1 MRNRIRRHSNS
12 ANPQSNLIFT
22 IVISSVIVL
31 VWGNLFP
38 PAPPVQKTPVTVQ
51 SQNQTTQN
59 LSNLGQQT
67 GTLSHLSVDSAIT
80 QTAKNHPPV
89 ALVKFSDP
97 KFHEI
102 SINQYG
108 QLDQWSLLEE
118 QYQIK
123 TADQKK
129 QNELLVANEFAV
141 EKSVFLNPLLDVYV
155 DDQKVEGI
163 YSKQSSNDQ
172 SATFVLTT
180 PSVKITRTFQTNP
193 QHYRLHEKIDVQ
205 NLQAKKAQIRIVGVA
220 RAYQDLGQ
228 TEASMFAPPVNL
240 FNGLCKHADDFEREP
255 LIEIQNKLADPEEV
269 TVFNQASWFGVEN
282 RYFMTSISATHP
294 WKNCQL
300 GAGLPQAHLTQE
312 RASQTP
318 ISVSAVLS
326 EAFVETQATISD
338 DVDFY
343 VGPKKLESLNAQD
356 PTLSEAI
363 DFGIFSPICIP
374 LLWVMKVFY
383 EMLPNWG
390 IAIILLTILVKILT
404 YPINAKQ
411 YESMNK
417 MKALQPE
424 MEALKAKYQ
433 ESDPMKFQEETM
445 NLYRKHKVNPAS
457 GCLPLFLMMPVYM
470 ALYSTIGQAV
480 ELYQAPFF
488 GWITDLSAQ
497 DPYFITPILLG
508 VVMFVQARLQPN
520 TSADPMQ
527 QKMFLYFM
535 PGFFTMMMLFLPSG
549 LVIYI
554 FVNTLLGIVQ
564 QKLQGKNAQTALQ
577 TKATT

>member
-38 PAPPVQKTPVTVQ
+38 PAPPVQK
-51 SQNQTTQN
+51 QTTTIQSTQN
-59 LSNLGQQT
+59 HASKTQGNAQSLGQNGVFSQ
-67 GTLSHLSVDSAIT
+67 LSVDSAIA
-80 QTAKNHPPV
+80 QTGILQPPMSVAKF
-89 ALVKFSDP
+89 KDP

-102 SINQYG
+102 SLNQYG
-108 QLDQWSLLEE
+108 QLDQWSLLEQ
-118 QYQIK
+118 QYQVK

-129 QNELLVANEFAV
+129 QNELLIANEFAV

-155 DDQKVEGI
+155 NDQKIEGV
-163 YSKQSSNDQ
+163 YTKQASNDQ
-172 SATFVLTT
+172 SATFVLNT
-180 PSVKITRTFQTNP
+180 PFVQITRTFQTSP
-193 QHYRLHEKIDVQ
+193 ADYRLNEKIEVK
-205 NLQAKKAQIRIVGVA
+205 NLAPTKAHIKIAGIA
-220 RAYQDLGQ
+220 RANQDLGQ

-240 FNGLCKHADDFEREP
+240 FNGLCKHAENFEREP
-255 LIEIQNKLADPEEV
+255 LIEIQNKLADPEEI

-282 RYFMTSISATHP
+282 RYFMTSISAKHP

-300 GAGLPQAHLTQE
+300 GAGLHAAHLSQE

-318 ISVSAVLS
+318 ISVSAVLVES
-326 EAFVETQATISD
+326 FVESQAEIKD
-338 DVDFY
+338 EVDFY
-343 VGPKKLESLNAQD
+343 VGPKKLESLNAQE
-356 PTLSEAI
+356 PSLSEAI

-374 LLWVMKVFY
+374 MLWVMKLFF
-383 EMLPNWG
+383 EMIPNWG

-433 ESDPMKFQEETM
+433 ATDPQKFQEETM
-445 NLYRKHKVNPAS
+445 NLYRKHQVNPAS

-564 QKLQGKNAQTALQ
+564 QKFQNKPQ
-577 TKATT
+577 TKATI